1 MGRRMQQ
8 EYINSLGNSTAVYPF
23 YCCYLV
29 DLVVVCCF
37 FLGKKKKKKRVET
50 MYWQL

>member
-23 YCCYLV
+23 YCCCLV
-29 DLVVVCCF
+29 VLFVVCCVVF
-37 FLGKKKKKKRVET
+37 FRKKKKKHVET